1 MWNDYSG
8 IAPEV
13 KNFGQIQLDGKVK
26 YVEAKKGTPNMDGEI
41 DEVWNT
47 ANSFNTDLKVEGSD
61 AAKAKVRTLWDE
73 NYLYALL
80 EVKDSNLNKDSDKD
94 HEQDSVEIFIDENN
108 ARTPSYDGDDAQYRV
123 NFENKQSGG
132 GSRNMD
138 KFKSATK
145 VTDDGYIVEVAIP
158 LQNKAAVNQFLG
170 FDAQVNNAE
179 NGKRIGV
186 TMWSDTTG
194 MTWSTMSN
202 VGNIKLV
209 D

>member
-1 MWNDYSG
+1 
-8 IAPEV
+8 
-13 KNFGQIQLDGKVK
+13 
-26 YVEAKKGTPNMDGEI
+26 
-41 DEVWNT
+41 
-47 ANSFNTDLKVEGSD
+47 
-61 AAKAKVRTLWDE
+61 
-73 NYLYALL
+73 
-80 EVKDSNLNKDSDKD
+80 
-94 HEQDSVEIFIDENN
+94 
-108 ARTPSYDGDDAQYRV
+108 
-123 NFENKQSGG
+123 
-132 GSRNMD
+132 MD

-145 VTDDGYIVEVAIP
+145 VTGDGYIVEVAIP